1 MTGSRELFSSRW
13 GLLLSAIGMAVGTG
27 NIWRFPRVAA
37 SNGGGAFLIAWIIF
51 MFAWALPLVLAEFAL
66 GKSTRRGPAGAI
78 GALIGDKYNWM
89 GVFIGG
95 VTCFITF
102 YYSVVTGWCL
112 KYFVASLGFGS
123 GAGFTNAAD
132 SQTYWDTFANSG
144 FQPVIFHFFAMLI
157 GCAIIYRGVV
167 GGIERTNRIL
177 IPLLFGLL
185 IVAAIRAVTLEGS
198 ARGLMFLF
206 NPNWE
211 ELLNYRVWLEALTQ
225 SAWSVGAGWGL
236 IMTYGVYMRSKDD
249 FVLTGFTT
257 AFADYAASLLAGIAV
272 LCTLFSL
279 APENASQA
287 LGSSG
292 EGLTFV
298 WLPPLFA
305 SIPGGRLL
313 LPMFFL
319 ALGAAAI
326 SSLIAQLELAARMG
340 MDLGYPRKTAVP
352 AVGIIAFVL
361 GLPSAWYLGVFQNQ
375 DWAWS
380 IGLMVSG
387 LFVAI
392 ALAKYGVKRFR
403 DELINTPGERM
414 KVGSWFV
421 LVMSYLIPLEFVA
434 LIGWWFYQSV
444 TAYDPEGWWKPFN
457 KLSVGTV
464 VFQLGVL
471 VIVVIVTNKAWV
483 RKLKAATPEEEP

>member
-1 MTGSRELFSSRW
+1 MIDSREKFSSRW
-13 GLLLSAIGMAVGTG
+13 GILMSAIGMAVGTG

-37 SNGGGAFLIAWIIF
+37 ENGGGAFLIAWVFF
-51 MFAWALPLVLAEFAL
+51 MFAWALPLVLTEFAL

-78 GALIGDKYNWM
+78 GALIGDQHNWM

-112 KYFVASLGFGS
+112 KYFITSLSSGS
-123 GAGFTNAAD
+123 GFTSAA
-132 SQTYWDTFANSG
+132 SAQNYWDTFANSG
-144 FQPVIFHFFAMLI
+144 FQPVIFHFLALLI

-177 IPLLFGLL
+177 IPILFGLL
-185 IVAAIRAVTLEGS
+185 FVAAIRAVTLEGS

-206 NPNWE
+206 DPKWE
-211 ELLNYRVWLEALTQ
+211 DLLNYRIWLEALTQ

-236 IMTYGVYMRSKDD
+236 IMTYGVYMRNRDD
-249 FVLTGFTT
+249 FVVTSFTT
-257 AFADYAASLLAGIAV
+257 AFGDYAASLLAGIAV

-279 APENASQA
+279 APDNASQA

-305 SIPGGRLL
+305 SIPGGRIL

-319 ALGAAAI
+319 ALSAAAI

-375 DWAWS
+375 DWVWS

-387 LFVAI
+387 LFVAL
-392 ALAKYGVKRFR
+392 ALAKYGVKRFL
-403 DELINTPGERM
+403 DERINTSQERM
-414 KVGSWFV
+414 RIGSWFV
-421 LVMSYLIPLEFVA
+421 FIMSYLIPLEFIA
-434 LIGWWFYQSV
+434 LIGWWFYQSI
-444 TAYDPEGWWKPFN
+444 TSYDPEGWWQPFN

-464 VFQLGVL
+464 IFQLGVL
-471 VIVVIVTNKAWV
+471 AIVLIATNKAWV
-483 RKLKAATPEEEP
+483 RKLNAATSEEEPS